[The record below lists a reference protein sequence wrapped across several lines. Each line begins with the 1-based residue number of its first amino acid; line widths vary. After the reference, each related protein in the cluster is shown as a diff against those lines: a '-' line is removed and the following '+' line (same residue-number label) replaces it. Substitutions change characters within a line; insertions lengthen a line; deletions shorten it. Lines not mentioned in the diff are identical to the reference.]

1 MTRTAT
7 ETSAPSPAKVASA
20 SFIGTTIE
28 WYDYYIFGTAS
39 VLIFNTQ
46 FFPNL
51 DPFAGTLAAFATF
64 AVAFIARPFGG
75 AFFGHFGDRIGRKK
89 MLVLSV
95 VTMGAGTLVVG
106 LLPTYATIGI
116 WAPILLVLCRFL
128 QGFAV
133 GGEWGGAVLMSLEHA
148 PENKRAFYASFPQA
162 GVPAGTVLSAGTFA
176 LLTLMPAEDFQA
188 WGWRIPFLAS
198 VILVA
203 IGLYIRLRVTESP
216 EFLAVKERNEVP
228 KVPAVEIFKYHKWP
242 LVAGMLCTFAPNI
255 VFYIATVFLVS
266 YGPAEVGVSGQTIF
280 VALMIAACLQ
290 IVSMPFIAT
299 FADKYSKRGLLL
311 VGCVIVAVGAFPI
324 FMLFNIGTFWGVL
337 GALVLALPIMHAFS
351 YGAISGFTAELF
363 PARVRYT
370 GTSLAYQLGGII
382 TSAPVPIIATLL
394 IRETGTS
401 ASVSLYIIV
410 AALLGFTIIALAPR
424 RHRAI
429 SPQGTP
435 EALVTSGT

>member
-1 MTRTAT
+1 MARTTDAP
-7 ETSAPSPAKVASA
+7 PSPLKVAGA

-28 WYDYYIFGTAS
+28 WYDYYIFGTAA

-51 DPFAGTLAAFATF
+51 DPLAGTLAAFATF

-89 MLVLSV
+89 MLVWSV
-95 VTMGAGTLVVG
+95 LCMGLGTLVVG
-106 LLPTYATIGI
+106 FLPTYAQIGI
-116 WAPILLVLCRFL
+116 WAPLLLVICRFL

-148 PENKRAFYASFPQA
+148 PANKRAFYASFPQA

-176 LLTLMPAEDFQA
+176 LLTLMPDEDFNA

-203 IGLYIRLRVTESP
+203 IGLYIRLKVTESP
-216 EFLAVKERNEVP
+216 EFLAVKESNQTP
-228 KVPAVEIFKYHKWP
+228 KVPVWDVLKFHKWA
-242 LVAGMLCTFAPNI
+242 LIVGMMCGFAPNI
-255 VFYIATVFLVS
+255 VFYIATVFMVK
-266 YGPAEVGVSGQTIF
+266 YGPTDLGIDSNVIF
-280 VALMIAACLQ
+280 VAMMIAASIQ
-290 IVSMPFIAT
+290 VVSMPYIAT
-299 FADKYSKRGLLL
+299 FADKTSKRRLLL
-311 VGCVIVAVGAFPI
+311 IGCVIVALGAFPV
-324 FMLFNIGTFWGVL
+324 FWLFNIGTFWSIL
-337 GALVLALPIMHAFS
+337 AALLIALPIMHAVS

-394 IRETGTS
+394 LAETGTF
-401 ASVSLYIIV
+401 AAVAGYMIV
-410 AALLGFTIIALAPR
+410 AAALGFVFIFFAPKGHKAIATNDTAR
-424 RHRAI
+424 VDEFA
-429 SPQGTP
+429 Q
-435 EALVTSGT
+435 